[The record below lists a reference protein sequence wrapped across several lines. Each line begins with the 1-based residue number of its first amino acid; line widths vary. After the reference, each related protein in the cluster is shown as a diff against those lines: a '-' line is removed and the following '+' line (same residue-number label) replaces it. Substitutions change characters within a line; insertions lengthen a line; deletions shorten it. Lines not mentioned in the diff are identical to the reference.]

1 MWRLAPAGRR
11 FPEGVAS
18 KVEDNGDVY
27 FVPAFSGLF
36 SPHWDETA
44 RGVLVG
50 LSRYSNKF
58 HISRAVLESVAYQS
72 YELLDAMEKDTG
84 LKFSKVNVDGGMI
97 ANSMLMQFQSD
108 IFNKEVVS
116 QKIKEITALGAA
128 AASYI
133 YTNNL
138 SLETME
144 SFVSRSSTW
153 SPNIESS
160 LRDKYMQKWSKAI
173 SKAKEWI

>member
-1 MWRLAPAGRR
+1 M
-11 FPEGVAS
+11 
-18 KVEDNGDVY
+18 
-27 FVPAFSGLF
+27 
-36 SPHWDETA
+36 
-44 RGVLVG
+44 G

-72 YELLDAMEKDTG
+72 YELLEAMENDTG